1 MTKKPLDLKR
11 EVPAIVIVQ
20 VFLTNSCMAVIRD
33 EELRRWAD
41 KDLQVSHFCCL
52 LFAKYITNQLI
63 LQSCNFTITG
73 NKIYIYIYIQSAI
86 KRKTIQL
93 ILTDPFADIVIKVPE
108 RGESLQRGSG
118 VQLLVEQ
125 LCFC

>member
-73 NKIYIYIYIQSAI
+73 NKKKKKIQSAI

-108 RGESLQRGSG
+108 RGESLQRGSS